1 MRCPGRLVCAVRPRL
16 TDHDILHR
24 CLDPLLQSIHR
35 TRLATLF
42 AAVAACVSG
51 PALSLT
57 DVGRRF
63 GGTIALRDK
72 IKRADRLL
80 GNRHRHREA
89 KSIYQTLCRVTRA
102 RVREPLILIDWSD
115 LKADQ
120 SLHLLRASLPVGGR
134 SLTLYE
140 EVHPQKKLNNA
151 AVHARFLR
159 HLSTLIPPGA
169 APIVIADAGFK
180 VPFHREVE
188 ALGWRWVG
196 RVRGRDFVCMKAR
209 WTSCKTLFKRATA
222 TPTALGEGEWV
233 RSNPLRAVFAL
244 VRRAPKGRRG
254 KTAFG
259 KRARSKASTQNARS
273 AKEPWL
279 PGASTRFAD
288 WPAKRLVRLY
298 AQRMQIE
305 IYQTWCLHKSL
316 RQVDGGIVA
325 PDADMP
331 RPAAGYIAQ
340 GTQAFDLGAVGPNQ
354 PCLSGC
360 LPLHLQRWR
369 RAGWVNPG
377 ALVDSGIGR
386 PSIPH
391 SNSENRVER
400 SRRPEPTIEPE
411 DELVEVSLKM
421 LGADP
426 MMCAEEPSIKVAKD
440 NVDHREVRVRYC
452 VVPTYGNTVVDI
464 PGGLEWIVS
473 GPTISTHNRPGL
485 HGRQNERGQRFLLP
499 VCDDL
504 KPESPR
510 HNTPTMPPLA
520 DFGSA
525 FRRMPFRAAPF
536 GSSHA
541 CPLTKFGSSPANG
554 MA

>member
-1 MRCPGRLVCAVRPRL
+1 VHAG
-16 TDHDILHR
+16 TILHR
-24 CLDPLLQSIHR
+24 CLDPLLRSIHR

-63 GGTIALRDK
+63 GGAVGLRHK

-80 GNRHRHREA
+80 GNRHLHREA
-89 KSIYQTLCRVTRA
+89 KSIDQALCRVTLA

-180 VPFHREVE
+180 VPFYREVR

-196 RVRGRDFVCMKAR
+196 RVRGRDFVRLKSR
-209 WTSCKTLFKRATA
+209 WTSCKTLFGRATA

-259 KRARSKASTQNARS
+259 RRARSKASTQNARS

-279 PGASTRFAD
+279 LVASTRFAE

-305 IYQTWCLHKSL
+305 QSFRDMKNLHFGEGL
-316 RQVDGGIVA
+316 
-325 PDADMP
+325 
-331 RPAAGYIAQ
+331 
-340 GTQAFDLGAVGPNQ
+340 
-354 PCLSGC
+354 
-360 LPLHLQRWR
+360 
-369 RAGWVNPG
+369 
-377 ALVDSGIGR
+377 
-386 PSIPH
+386 
-391 SNSENRVER
+391 ER
-400 SRRPEPTIEPE
+400 SRSRGTERFTVLVLIASLAAFLLWLIGTAAEHAGVHRRLHPGNGKRRVYSRVFLARLLLVLDSTRDVL
-411 DELVEVSLKM
+411 DELLTAIAPPDRWVASDH
-421 LGADP
+421 GA
-426 MMCAEEPSIKVAKD
+426 
-440 NVDHREVRVRYC
+440 
-452 VVPTYGNTVVDI
+452 
-464 PGGLEWIVS
+464 L
-473 GPTISTHNRPGL
+473 
-485 HGRQNERGQRFLLP
+485 
-499 VCDDL
+499 
-504 KPESPR
+504 
-510 HNTPTMPPLA
+510 LA
-520 DFGSA
+520 DG
-525 FRRMPFRAAPF
+525 
-536 GSSHA
+536 
-541 CPLTKFGSSPANG
+541 TNG
-554 MA
+554 G